1 MRRKLLGNKSTIC
14 TMNTLFF
21 HEYKWLVLTVVED
34 LVHAL
39 NACNVFGSCL
49 LGRSLIRQQRQPQAS
64 KIERL
69 TKLPDSGTILTE
81 EEPCMKDKVLATIH
95 SP

>member
-39 NACNVFGSCL
+39 NACNVFGSCPP
-49 LGRSLIRQQRQPQAS
+49 RQVTHQAAAPAAGVQNRTLD
-64 KIERL
+64 E
-69 TKLPDSGTILTE
+69 
-81 EEPCMKDKVLATIH
+81 AA
-95 SP
+95 